1 MFDLSTI
8 LAFLTV
14 SLLIAIS
21 PGPSW
26 LYTISTTLLQGRRAG
41 MVGNLGNSTGI
52 LCHAL
57 ATGFG
62 LSLLLQHSATTFH
75 VLKFLGVFYLCYL
88 AWRNFRGSSLL
99 NTATTNKAHRPLKKI
114 FFNGIFVSLFNPKIF
129 LLMVALLPQF
139 VAPDSSRPELQLAL
153 LGASHALV
161 AGLVHTFLIFFS
173 AEIARRLKGSG
184 RTQKWLRWAT
194 GTLFL
199 GFGARLALAHQNS

>member
-1 MFDLSTI
+1 MFDLTTM

-26 LYTISTTLLQGRRAG
+26 LYTISTTLEQGRRAG
-41 MVGNLGNSTGI
+41 MTGNLGNSTGI

-62 LSLLLQHSATTFH
+62 LSLLLQYSATTFNL
-75 VLKFLGVFYLCYL
+75 LKFIGVFYLCYL

-99 NTATTNKAHRPLKKI
+99 NTTTKPRAHRPLRKI
-114 FFNGIFVSLFNPKIF
+114 FINGIFVSLFNPKIF

-139 VAPDSSRPELQLAL
+139 VAPGSQTAELQLAL
-153 LGASHALV
+153 MGAMHALV
-161 AGLVHTFLIFFS
+161 AGLIHTFLIFFS
-173 AEIARRLKGSG
+173 AEIAKRLKGSG
-184 RTQKWLRWAT
+184 QTQKWLRWAT

-199 GFGARLALAHQNS
+199 GFGARLAMVQQQS

>member
-1 MFDLSTI
+1 MFNLTTF

-26 LYTISTTLLQGRRAG
+26 LYTISTTLGQGRKSG
-41 MVGNLGNSTGI
+41 MAGNLGNSTGI

-57 ATGFG
+57 ATAFG
-62 LSLLLQHSATTFH
+62 LSLLLQHSSTTFH
-75 VLKFLGVFYLCYL
+75 LLKFLGVFYLCYL
-88 AWRNFRGSSLL
+88 AWNNFRGRSLL
-99 NTATTNKAHRPLKKI
+99 DTSTAKRPDRSNSKI

-139 VAPDSSRPELQLAL
+139 ISPESSKPELQLAL
-153 LGASHALV
+153 MGAMHALV
-161 AGLVHTFLIFFS
+161 AGIVHTFLIFFS
-173 AEIARRLKGSG
+173 AEIARRIKTSS

-199 GFGARLALAHQNS
+199 GFSARLALARQLS

>member
-1 MFDLSTI
+1 MFDLTTI

-26 LYTISTTLLQGRRAG
+26 LYNISTTLEQGRRAG
-41 MVGNLGNSTGI
+41 MTGNLGNSTGI

-62 LSLLLQHSATTFH
+62 LSLLLQYSATTFH
-75 VLKFLGVFYLCYL
+75 LLKFLGVFYLCYL
-88 AWRNFRGSSLL
+88 AWRNFRSSSLL
-99 NTATTNKAHRPLKKI
+99 ETTKPAVLQRTSQKI
-114 FFNGIFVSLFNPKIF
+114 FINGIFVSLFNPKIF

-139 VAPDSSRPELQLAL
+139 IVPASSNPELQLAL
-153 LGASHALV
+153 MGATHALV

-173 AEIARRLKGSG
+173 AEIARRLKSSG
-184 RTQKWLRWAT
+184 RVQKWLRWVT

-199 GFGARLALAHQNS
+199 GFGARLAMARQAS

>member
-1 MFDLSTI
+1 MFDLTTT

-14 SLLIAIS
+14 SFLIAVS

-26 LYTISTTLLQGRRAG
+26 LYTISTTLEQGRRAG
-41 MVGNLGNSTGI
+41 MTGNLGNSTGI

-62 LSLLLQHSATTFH
+62 LSLLLEYSATTFH
-75 VLKFLGVFYLCYL
+75 LLKLLGVVYLCYL

-99 NTATTNKAHRPLKKI
+99 ETTGTRRARRSLKSI
-114 FFNGIFVSLFNPKIF
+114 YVNGIFVSLFNPKIF

-139 VAPDSSRPELQLAL
+139 VVANSARAELQLAL
-153 LGASHALV
+153 LGSLHALV
-161 AGLVHTFLIFFS
+161 AGLLHTFLIFFS
-173 AEIARRLKGSG
+173 AEIAQRLKGSG
-184 RTQKWLRWAT
+184 RVQRWLRWAT

-199 GFGARLALAHQNS
+199 GFGLRLAMVRQLN

>member
-8 LAFLTV
+8 MAFLTV
-14 SLLIAIS
+14 SFLIAVS

-26 LYTISTTLLQGRRAG
+26 LYTISTTLEQGRRAG
-41 MVGNLGNSTGI
+41 MAGNLGNSTGI

-75 VLKFLGVFYLCYL
+75 LLKFLGVFYLCYL
-88 AWRNFRGSSLL
+88 AWRNFRGRSLL
-99 NTATTNKAHRPLKKI
+99 DAATAGRPQRPLKKI

-139 VAPDSSRPELQLAL
+139 IAPDSARPELQLAL
-153 LGASHALV
+153 LGSLHALV
-161 AGLVHTFLIFFS
+161 AGLLHTFLIFFS

-184 RTQKWLRWAT
+184 KIQKWLRWAT

-199 GFGARLALAHQNS
+199 GFGARLALAHQ

>member
-1 MFDLSTI
+1 MFDLSTF

-26 LYTISTTLLQGRRAG
+26 LYTISTTLSQGRRSG
-41 MVGNLGNSTGI
+41 MIGNLGNSTGI

-75 VLKFLGVFYLCYL
+75 LLKFLGVFYLCFL
-88 AWRNFRGSSLL
+88 AWRNFSGSSLL
-99 NTATTNKAHRPLKKI
+99 DTTNAERAHRSYGKI
-114 FFNGIFVSLFNPKIF
+114 FISGIFVSLFNPKIL

-139 VAPDSSRPELQLAL
+139 ISPESTKPELQLAM
-153 LGASHALV
+153 LGAMHALV

-173 AEIARRLKGSG
+173 AEISRRIKTSG
-184 RTQKWLRWAT
+184 RVQKWLRWAT
-194 GTLFL
+194 GSLFL
-199 GFGARLALAHQNS
+199 GFGARLALARQAP

>member
-1 MFDLSTI
+1 MFELTTI

-26 LYTISTTLLQGRRAG
+26 LYTISTTLEQGRRAG
-41 MVGNLGNSTGI
+41 MTGNMGNSTGI

-62 LSLLLQHSATTFH
+62 LSLLLQYSAATFH
-75 VLKFLGVFYLCYL
+75 LLKFLGVFYLCYL

-99 NTATTNKAHRPLKKI
+99 DPAAPKKMPRSLQKI
-114 FFNGIFVSLFNPKIF
+114 YLNGIFVSLFNPKIF

-139 VAPDSSRPELQLAL
+139 ISPNSSNPDLHLAL
-153 LGASHALV
+153 LGSMHALV

-173 AEIARRLKGSG
+173 AEIAKRLKSSS
-184 RTQKWLRWAT
+184 RVQKWLRWMT

-199 GFGARLALAHQNS
+199 GFGARLAVAQQQP

>member
-1 MFDLSTI
+1 MFDLTTM

-14 SLLIAIS
+14 SLLIAAS

-26 LYTISTTLLQGRRAG
+26 LYTISTTLEQGRTAG

-75 VLKFLGVFYLCYL
+75 SLKFLGVFYLCYL

-99 NTATTNKAHRPLKKI
+99 DTATNKRPHRSLKKI

-139 VAPDSSRPELQLAL
+139 IAPDSSQPELHLAL
-153 LGASHALV
+153 LGSLHALV
-161 AGLVHTFLIFFS
+161 AGLLHTFLIFFS
-173 AEIARRLKGSG
+173 AEIARRLKTSG
-184 RTQKWLRWAT
+184 RVQKYLRWAT

-199 GFGARLALAHQNS
+199 GFGARLALVRQGS

>member
-1 MFDLSTI
+1 MFDLTTI

-14 SLLIAIS
+14 SLLIAVS

-26 LYTISTTLLQGRRAG
+26 LYTISTTLEQGRRAG
-41 MVGNLGNSTGI
+41 MTGNLGNSTGI

-62 LSLLLQHSATTFH
+62 LSLLIQYSATTFH
-75 VLKFLGVFYLCYL
+75 ILKFLGVFYLCYL

-99 NTATTNKAHRPLKKI
+99 DTTSADRPQRPLKKI
-114 FFNGIFVSLFNPKIF
+114 FYNGIFVSLFNPKIF

-139 VAPDSSRPELQLAL
+139 IAPDCTRPELQLAL
-153 LGASHALV
+153 MGAMHALV
-161 AGLVHTFLIFFS
+161 AGLVHTLLIFFS

-184 RTQKWLRWAT
+184 QLQRWLRWAT

-199 GFGARLALAHQNS
+199 GFGARLALARQIS